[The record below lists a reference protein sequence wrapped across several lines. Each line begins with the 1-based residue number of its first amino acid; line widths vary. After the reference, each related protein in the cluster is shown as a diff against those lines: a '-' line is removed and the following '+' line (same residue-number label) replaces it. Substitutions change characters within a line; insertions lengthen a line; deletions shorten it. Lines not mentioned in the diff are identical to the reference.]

1 MSVYTVTSSEK
12 QTRSKTM
19 TTFKFEAGQVFNV
32 KREAAGKTVFYPC
45 EITKVTP
52 KRVYYT
58 FQNHKGYSDIKINE
72 TGDHQAVNY
81 SKGLY
86 LTQSDLVTPEPNQTT
101 ETSEPCTESQTT
113 SEPTTE
119 PQDSITEIIESI
131 EFTDVLNDDYS
142 DYYDFKV
149 GDRVVLIKAP
159 CNVASKIIKIENG
172 VYHVSAYGATY
183 QDNGLNL
190 RILTKN
196 SAYIYNVDF
205 ESNDDYSHYTEFK
218 TGDRVLMSSWQIGVI
233 LGVEGGIYDID
244 VNGTIYQDDDCNI
257 TLFTENLAINCGIEY
272 KPQYTP
278 NAHDNLIAVDFTA
291 RKRV

>member
-1 MSVYTVTSSEK
+1 MTVKFEVGQTYTIVNRGYELGQVTVTKRTDKSVWLK
-12 QTRSKTM
+12 QENGAESR
-19 TTFKFEAGQVFNV
+19 
-32 KREAAGKTVFYPC
+32 
-45 EITKVTP
+45 
-52 KRVYYT
+52 
-58 FQNHKGYSDIKINE
+58 KGIKILNDIE
-72 TGDHQAVNY
+72 VIQSKDFNLY
-81 SKGLY
+81 SNR
-86 LTQSDLVTPEPNQTT
+86 P
-101 ETSEPCTESQTT
+101 TESLKTTSDCETT
-113 SEPTTE
+113 SEPT
-119 PQDSITEIIESI
+119 QDIFTESI

-142 DYYDFKV
+142 EYYDFKV

-205 ESNDDYSHYTEFK
+205 ESNDDYSHYDDFK
-218 TGDRVLMSSWQIGVI
+218 TGDRVLMSSWQVGTIIGVN
-233 LGVEGGIYDID
+233 GGIYDID
-244 VNGTIYQDDDCNI
+244 VNGEIYQDDDCNI